1 MNACHL
7 ELFPLN
13 DSQLTIQPHET
24 VAEAQADGSKSMFDL
39 CKDDGEVVGYVK
51 TWVHDDGFAGFVHFD
66 SDGNVVDWQV
76 CSKPGIDASLN

>member
-1 MNACHL
+1 MNARHL

-13 DSQLTIQPHET
+13 DPQLTIQPHET
-24 VAEAQADGSKSMFDL
+24 EAEAPADDSKSTFDL

-66 SDGNVVDWQV
+66 PDGNVVDWQV
-76 CSKPGIDASLN
+76 CSKPGTDASLN